1 MKYTPL
7 LIGILLVGVILAGCS
22 PSDDRQVVVT
32 DDGKGTI
39 DDSETTDGN
48 TANQETG
55 NDVNAI
61 TIEAERFE
69 YSPSTITV
77 KKGEKVKLVIN
88 NEDTTHGISIPELGV
103 TGIDSVEFT
112 PDKAGTF
119 SFRCPTFC
127 GDGHREMTGTLIV
140 TE

>member
-7 LIGILLVGVILAGCS
+7 LIGILLIGVILAGCS
-22 PSDDRQVVVT
+22 TSDNRQVVVT

-39 DDSETTDGN
+39 ADPGNTDGN
-48 TANQETG
+48 TGTQETG
-55 NDVNAI
+55 NDVNVI
-61 TIEAERFE
+61 TINAQRFE
-69 YSPSTITV
+69 YSSSTITV

-103 TGIDSVEFT
+103 RGIDSVEFT

-127 GDGHREMTGTLIV
+127 GEGHKQMTGTLIV